1 MDLMFVSHFPFSN
14 AGQLQWSVLVFQ
26 TFHSF
31 TSNPTQEKGPEYAT
45 LEMPPNHS
53 SFSMISSD
61 SLGQPS
67 LLSVRRQQLDEQ
79 SKKATQAE
87 AVPAAPAPTPAQA
100 MPVINVNFPPKMFQS
115 IRAASGL
122 QPVHHAPALAL
133 LPPAVPVALGSLLSS
148 TQLASLGPRLNLMDF
163 CSAYELSQI
172 LQLKLSDHGFTSSHS
187 LHYVTID
194 DLQKAGLLCGELAE
208 LKDAVACWCGE

>member
-1 MDLMFVSHFPFSN
+1 PKADDIDEDMKPINKNIKALSDRWVCHKKPGCSSDYCYPNPGDNGSHVCLTFPLLECW
-14 AGQLQWSVLVFQ
+14 AAAM
-26 TFHSF
+26 
-31 TSNPTQEKGPEYAT
+31 EKGPEYAT

-61 SLGQPS
+61 SLGRPS

-100 MPVINVNFPPKMFQS
+100 MPIINVNFPPEMFQA
-115 IRAASGL
+115 IRAASGM
-122 QPVHHAPALAL
+122 
-133 LPPAVPVALGSLLSS
+133 
-148 TQLASLGPRLNLMDF
+148 NLMDF

-172 LQLKLSDHGFTSSHS
+172 LQSKLSDHGFTSSHS
-187 LHYVTID
+187 LRYVTID

-208 LKDAVACWCGE
+208 LKDAVARWCGE